1 MSSLF
6 YNAYYPCD
14 RIRDML
20 YDALEG
26 TLGPIVTLR
35 FKLHIRG
42 CKACRE
48 YLRLYRMAADMRT
61 FRRDNPPPTALM
73 DRTLAFLE
81 QAGIAAPDLPGE
93 GEAGKGAADPGPRPK
108 P

>member
-6 YNAYYPCD
+6 YTAYYPCN

-42 CKACRE
+42 CPECKE
-48 YLRLYRMAADMRT
+48 YLRLYKLAADMSA
-61 FRRDNPPPTALM
+61 FRRDNPPPTELM

-81 QAGIAAPDLPGE
+81 QAGITAPEPGDDRNS
-93 GEAGKGAADPGPRPK
+93 GPGSAGTGKRPK
-108 P
+108 A

>member
-6 YNAYYPCD
+6 YTAYYPCD

-42 CKACRE
+42 CSECRE
-48 YLRLYRMAADMRT
+48 YMRLYNMAADMSA

-73 DRTLAFLE
+73 DKTLAFLE
-81 QAGIAAPDLPGE
+81 KAGIAAPESPEDSGS
-93 GEAGKGAADPGPRPK
+93 GHAGAKPGPRPK